1 MRIPAILL
9 AACAAAFFAA
19 PASAAPKQ
27 FDTAVTDGGLFNT
40 DPGLAFQR
48 VRDAGAGFARLYVNW
63 ANIVPLG
70 ATKPADFDAEDPM
83 DPGYDWAALD
93 GVVQAATAQG
103 VSPILMFYDAPE
115 WAERGNEGPTGT
127 RKPAPAEVGNLGK
140 AVASRYSGAI
150 FGLPRVRYFQLW
162 NEPNLYRYLMPQ
174 YETPFTQ
181 NVPPDATDRVRSP
194 EVYRK
199 MINAFARG
207 VHGVERD
214 NIVIAGGLAP
224 FGRPFGF
231 RHAVPPLQFMR
242 ELFCMTADNKPKPD
256 CKPVHFDIWAHHPY
270 TEGGPNHSALD
281 PNNVS
286 LGDLPEMHKLLNAAL
301 RADRVTSRSRVKF
314 WVTEFSWETDP
325 PDSAGVPM
333 KLHSRWLAEAFYRMW
348 SNGVSLV
355 TWFKLVDE
363 LEASR
368 DEFKFQSGLYFACA
382 NGPSCD
388 RPKRSFTAF
397 RFPFVAFK
405 ADRKVRVWGRT
416 PDGVPGKVL
425 VEQRKNGRWRRLDQ
439 LRTNRHGIF
448 RKRLRRRGGG
458 EVRARLADAPRERS
472 VPFELKPTPDMA
484 VTIFGH

>member
-1 MRIPAILL
+1 
-9 AACAAAFFAA
+9 
-19 PASAAPKQ
+19 
-27 FDTAVTDGGLFNT
+27 
-40 DPGLAFQR
+40 
-48 VRDAGAGFARLYVNW
+48 
-63 ANIVPLG
+63 
-70 ATKPADFDAEDPM
+70 
-83 DPGYDWAALD
+83 
-93 GVVQAATAQG
+93 
-103 VSPILMFYDAPE
+103 
-115 WAERGNEGPTGT
+115 
-127 RKPAPAEVGNLGK
+127 
-140 AVASRYSGAI
+140 
-150 FGLPRVRYFQLW
+150 
-162 NEPNLYRYLMPQ
+162 
-174 YETPFTQ
+174 
-181 NVPPDATDRVRSP
+181 
-194 EVYRK
+194 
-199 MINAFARG
+199 
-207 VHGVERD
+207 
-214 NIVIAGGLAP
+214 
-224 FGRPFGF
+224 
-231 RHAVPPLQFMR
+231 
-242 ELFCMTADNKPKPD
+242 
-256 CKPVHFDIWAHHPY
+256 
-270 TEGGPNHSALD
+270 
-281 PNNVS
+281 
-286 LGDLPEMHKLLNAAL
+286 MHKLLNAAL